1 MPASFDDGRAP
12 RKAAGTKARNRR
24 RTQPAARRRKE
35 RPVIGWRE
43 WASLPELRIP
53 AIRVKIDTGARSSSL
68 HATRMSTF
76 ERDGQI
82 WVRFRFRPR
91 AEKGVTGR
99 WCEAPS
105 VGSRNIRSS
114 TGDLQRR
121 FVIVTALR
129 LGGETWPIEVS
140 LADRQEMGFEMLVG
154 RTAIRRRFVVDPG
167 RSYLAESPLDKPPAR
182 AKRTDAEEQE

>member
-1 MPASFDDGRAP
+1 MPARRDDGGGS
-12 RKAAGTKARNRR
+12 AAGDGAKARIGRR
-24 RTQPAARRRKE
+24 REPARVRRRD
-35 RPVIGWRE
+35 RAVIGWRE
-43 WASLPELRIP
+43 WVGLPGLRIA
-53 AIRVKIDTGARSSSL
+53 AIRAKVDTGARSSSL

-91 AEKGVTGR
+91 VEKGVPGR

-105 VGSRNIRSS
+105 LGTRKIRSS

-121 FVIVTALR
+121 HLIVTDLT
-129 LGGETWPIEVS
+129 LGAETWEIEVS

-154 RTAIRRRFVVDPG
+154 RTAVRRRFLVDPG
-167 RSYLAESPLDKPPAR
+167 RSYLAGSPRETQRSPAPR
-182 AKRTDAEEQE
+182 NNADEEE

>member
-1 MPASFDDGRAP
+1 MPARFDDGRAP
-12 RKAAGTKARNRR
+12 RKVADTKARNRR

-43 WASLPELRIP
+43 WASLPDLRIP

-68 HATRMSTF
+68 HATRLSTF
-76 ERDGQI
+76 ERDGQV

-91 AEKGVTGR
+91 AEKGVVWS

-105 VGSRNIRSS
+105 VGTRNIRSS

-121 FVIVTALR
+121 HVIVTALR

-154 RTAIRRRFVVDPG
+154 RTAVRRRFLVDPG
-167 RSYLAESPLDKPPAR
+167 RSYLAENPLGGPPAR
-182 AKRTDAEEQE
+182 ARRTDADGEE

>member
-1 MPASFDDGRAP
+1 MPARFDDGRAP
-12 RKAAGTKARNRR
+12 RKAAGTRARDRR
-24 RTQPAARRRKE
+24 RTRTAARRRKE

-43 WASLPELRIP
+43 WASLPDLRIP

-68 HATRMSTF
+68 HATRLSTF

-91 AEKGVTGR
+91 VEKGVAGR

-105 VGSRNIRSS
+105 VGTRNIRSS

-121 FVIVTALR
+121 YVIVTALR
-129 LGGETWPIEVS
+129 LGDETWPIEVS

-154 RTAIRRRFVVDPG
+154 RTAVRRRFLVDPG
-167 RSYLAESPLDKPPAR
+167 RSYLAESPLGKRTRR
-182 AKRTDAEEQE
+182 AKRTDTDGEE